1 MANDHQNLIQALAAH
16 DQEAAA
22 MIMGAHATKAKL
34 ALLTRIRAQA
44 RPCQWSNRFEDAPEG
59 PPVNTL
65 ALRAATLHMVRIS
78 HKTCWS
84 FIRLHTHDGLVG
96 EGEATLTGQED
107 ALRAAAER
115 LVPLARRNAT
125 PESPS
130 GFALLHAPADIQEAS
145 IVSALDQA
153 LWSLHSQRAG
163 QSLAHVL
170 GVQRVQV
177 PVYANINRRTELRT
191 PEGFAASARAAMA
204 AGYAALKMAPFD
216 EVSTA
221 VCSQGQG
228 TEAMRAGLA
237 RVAAVREAVGP
248 GARVMVDCHWRFDE
262 ATARQLNEAAA
273 RLGVYWIE
281 CPMPEAADNIPALAR
296 LRRQA
301 NALGMLQAGLEMGI
315 GWDSFQ
321 PYCEGGA
328 YDVVMPDM
336 KYAGGIHQMQ
346 AISAGCASL
355 GVQVSPHNPSGPIC
369 HAASLQVS
377 ATLGAFDM
385 LELQFDES
393 PLFDALV
400 RAPFAPVESGQTVLP
415 AGIGLGVTLDEA
427 VMRQHVERPLLVWSA

>member
-1 MANDHQNLIQALAAH
+1 MNTFAL
-16 DQEAAA
+16 
-22 MIMGAHATKAKL
+22 
-34 ALLTRIRAQA
+34 
-44 RPCQWSNRFEDAPEG
+44 S
-59 PPVNTL
+59 
-65 ALRAATLHMVRIS
+65 AATFHMVRIS

-96 EGEATLTGQED
+96 EGEATLAGQED
-107 ALRAAAER
+107 ALLAAAER
-115 LVPLARRNAT
+115 LMPLALRNAT
-125 PESPS
+125 PKSPS
-130 GFALLHAPADIQEAS
+130 GFAMQYTPADIREAS

-153 LWSLHSQRAG
+153 LWSLHAQRAG

-170 GVQRVQV
+170 GVQRMQV
-177 PVYANINRRTELRT
+177 PVYANINRRTEIRT
-191 PEGFAASARAAMA
+191 PEGFVASARAAIA
-204 AGYAALKMAPFD
+204 AGYVAFKLAPFD

-221 VCSQGQG
+221 VCAQGQG
-228 TEAMRAGLA
+228 PQAMRTGLA
-237 RVAAVREAVGP
+237 RVAAVCEAVGSS
-248 GARVMVDCHWRFDE
+248 ARVMVDCHWRFDE
-262 ATARQLNEAAA
+262 ATARQLNEAAS

-281 CPMPEAADNIPALAR
+281 CPMPEVPYNIPALAG
-296 LRRQA
+296 LRQQA

-315 GWDSFQ
+315 GWDSFR

-415 AGIGLGVTLDEA
+415 AGSGLGVALNEA
-427 VMRQHVERPLLVWSA
+427 VMHQHAERPVRSWSH

>member
-1 MANDHQNLIQALAAH
+1 M
-16 DQEAAA
+16 
-22 MIMGAHATKAKL
+22 KAFSL
-34 ALLTRIRAQA
+34 H
-44 RPCQWSNRFEDAPEG
+44 
-59 PPVNTL
+59 
-65 ALRAATLHMVRIS
+65 AATLHIVRIT

-84 FIRLHTHDGLVG
+84 FIRLHTRDGLVG

-107 ALRAAAER
+107 ALLAAAER
-115 LVPLARRNAT
+115 LVPLALRSAT

-130 GFALLHAPADIQEAS
+130 GFAVQHAPADIREAS

-153 LWSLHSQRAG
+153 LWSLYAQRAG
-163 QSLAHVL
+163 QSLAHIL
-170 GVQRVQV
+170 GARRTQV

-191 PEGFAASARAAMA
+191 PEGFAASACAAMA
-204 AGYAALKMAPFD
+204 AGYVAFKLAPFD
-216 EVSTA
+216 EVSTS

-228 TEAMRAGLA
+228 LQAMRAGLA
-237 RVAAVREAVGP
+237 RVAAVREAVGDD
-248 GARVMVDCHWRFDE
+248 ARVMVDCHWRFDE
-262 ATARQLNEAAA
+262 ATARQLNEAAG

-281 CPMPEAADNIPALAR
+281 CPLPELPDNIPALAR

-315 GWDSFQ
+315 GWDSFR
-321 PYCEGGA
+321 PYCEGDA

-369 HAASLQVS
+369 HAASLQIS
-377 ATLGAFDM
+377 ATLDGFDM
-385 LELQFDES
+385 LELQFAES

-400 RAPFAPVESGQTVLP
+400 RAPFQPVIGGQTALP
-415 AGIGLGVTLDEA
+415 AGSGLGVALDEA
-427 VMRQHVERPLLVWSA
+427 LLKRHAERPVRSWSH

>member
-1 MANDHQNLIQALAAH
+1 M
-16 DQEAAA
+16 
-22 MIMGAHATKAKL
+22 
-34 ALLTRIRAQA
+34 
-44 RPCQWSNRFEDAPEG
+44 
-59 PPVNTL
+59 NTF
-65 ALRAATLHMVRIS
+65 ALRAATFHMVRIS

-96 EGEATLTGQED
+96 EGEATLAGQED
-107 ALRAAAER
+107 ALLDAAER
-115 LVPLARRNAT
+115 LVPLALRNAT

-130 GFALLHAPADIQEAS
+130 SFAMQYTPADIREAS

-153 LWSLHSQRAG
+153 LWSLYAQRAG
-163 QSLAHVL
+163 QSLAHGL
-170 GVQRVQV
+170 GVQRMQV
-177 PVYANINRRTELRT
+177 PVYANINRRTEIRT
-191 PEGFAASARAAMA
+191 PEGFVASARAAIA
-204 AGYAALKMAPFD
+204 AGYVAFKLAPFD
-216 EVSTA
+216 EVNTA
-221 VCSQGQG
+221 VCAQGQG
-228 TEAMRAGLA
+228 PQAMRIGLA

-262 ATARQLNEAAA
+262 ATARQLNEAAS

-281 CPMPEAADNIPALAR
+281 CPMPEVPYNIPALAG
-296 LRRQA
+296 LRQQA

-315 GWDSFQ
+315 GWDSFR

-385 LELQFDES
+385 LEMQFDES

-415 AGIGLGVTLDEA
+415 AGSGLGVMLDEA
-427 VMRQHVERPLLVWSA
+427 VMRQHAERPLLVWRA

>member
-1 MANDHQNLIQALAAH
+1 MNA
-16 DQEAAA
+16 
-22 MIMGAHATKAKL
+22 
-34 ALLTRIRAQA
+34 
-44 RPCQWSNRFEDAPEG
+44 F
-59 PPVNTL
+59 
-65 ALRAATLHMVRIS
+65 ALRAATLHMVRIT
-78 HKTCWS
+78 HKTCWT
-84 FIRLHTHDGLVG
+84 FICLHTPDGLVG

-107 ALRAAAER
+107 ALLAAAER
-115 LVPLARRNAT
+115 LIPLALHDAT

-130 GFALLHAPADIQEAS
+130 GFALRHAPADIREAS

-153 LWSLHSQRAG
+153 LWSLHAQRAG

-170 GVQRVQV
+170 GARRKQV
-177 PVYANINRRTELRT
+177 PVYANINRRTALRT
-191 PEGFAASARAAMA
+191 PEGFAASACAAMA
-204 AGYAALKMAPFD
+204 AGHVSFKLAPFD
-216 EVSTA
+216 EVSTS
-221 VCSQGQG
+221 VCAQGQG
-228 TEAMRAGLA
+228 PQAMRTGLA

-248 GARVMVDCHWRFDE
+248 DARLMVDCHWRFDE

-281 CPMPEAADNIPALAR
+281 CPLPEVPDNISALAG
-296 LRRQA
+296 LRHQA
-301 NALGMLQAGLEMGI
+301 NALGMLQAGLEMGV
-315 GWDSFQ
+315 GWDSFR

-328 YDVVMPDM
+328 YDVVMPDV

-377 ATLGAFDM
+377 ATLDAFDM

-400 RAPFAPVESGQTVLP
+400 HAPFGPMQGGQTVLP
-415 AGIGLGVTLDEA
+415 AGNGLGVALDEPLLYRHA
-427 VMRQHVERPLLVWSA
+427 ERPVRSWSN